1 MSSDKKLRKA
11 IPIIGTKTSQK
22 SIFVDNL
29 LGLNLLKKE
38 DELKFV
44 LIIKHNKE
52 LSEPKFYHIKFS
64 EYGKDQ
70 KTGIKEYEIDQEGD
84 IIIGYENII
93 EKIKNINEE
102 LKSINI
108 DNIKYDDL
116 FYVLELKISNIKK
129 EELLN
134 NYDFYDI
141 PILDKY
147 ILENEKDEK
156 KKLKNI
162 ENIFKYF
169 KSRIDFG
176 IFVINDE
183 KNYIAD
189 SKDII
194 INISNVIKPKR
205 IQNYL
210 FILNITENKEDY
222 DNDSINEVKSI
233 LVNDLLDQ
241 INLPNNIFI
250 QLNSN
255 NIKHYNLSNKNFSD
269 YLLLLFNQYISQSK
283 INSFYNYIN
292 NFIIADNN
300 TEKES
305 YINNLISKFDENG
318 YNYDEID
325 VKNIFEGLNNNMD
338 LNLEN
343 EESIKLFKALYI
355 IFKDQI
361 KVPFSQEV
369 YDLYE
374 YFNNII
380 NIIKSKGEE
389 LDSILPFYII
399 NQQNL
404 IDVNFFDK
412 FDQLIQTLESDDEQ
426 LENSISD
433 LYNSVFYQQF
443 FYIRIY
449 GNNILELLNNILGY
463 DLLEFNEHNSKRGII
478 FEEGE
483 DIELFKAKSD
493 INYLCSGKS
502 FMIFKKVEKIV
513 SGLNNVKEYLS
524 ILNSQFSKNKNMIK
538 YDYFIITFPIKFF
551 DDVKLDKNLRKI
563 IKFIYLPENIPNKE
577 TYYERIINCFSLNI
591 FNFNNNEIDNINKS
605 MNDNELNNFLFNI
618 NLLNNDVNN
627 TNELKIKIK
636 NIINK
641 DNNDINI
648 SYINSISCQKYLNY
662 YKLFCDD
669 YQILFDDI
677 LKEYHHLGLKNS
689 FSEFFLNQIKLYIN
703 ELFTNDFNEIN
714 NIIAEENYNNNI
726 YEKINNLF
734 ENNQKEEKNIQENIK
749 CISSGLTYI
758 KNNITKIKYYNDS
771 YIELFY
777 KDLSAIINTTIN
789 TKMKNLLDIF
799 NSCVKNF
806 ENYFKYDEE
815 HRILN
820 FTKNFDSFYNLFE
833 GYKVNNFK
841 MPKEILLLKKS
852 IDNRSDY
859 YKLKKEARG
868 FGNEYTHGNS
878 NTYNWANG
886 ILSESDKPKV
896 YMKKYE
902 KKCDGKPFQKVT
914 IYLDENFDDIIVGW
928 RIESCWCDGTNGEWF
943 MEENPLLSNK
953 FKCKFVT
960 QLFRG
965 QRFNIYIY
973 LMKYPE

>member
-1 MSSDKKLRKA
+1 
-11 IPIIGTKTSQK
+11 
-22 SIFVDNL
+22 
-29 LGLNLLKKE
+29 
-38 DELKFV
+38 
-44 LIIKHNKE
+44 
-52 LSEPKFYHIKFS
+52 
-64 EYGKDQ
+64 
-70 KTGIKEYEIDQEGD
+70 
-84 IIIGYENII
+84 
-93 EKIKNINEE
+93 
-102 LKSINI
+102 
-108 DNIKYDDL
+108 
-116 FYVLELKISNIKK
+116 
-129 EELLN
+129 
-134 NYDFYDI
+134 
-141 PILDKY
+141 
-147 ILENEKDEK
+147 
-156 KKLKNI
+156 
-162 ENIFKYF
+162 
-169 KSRIDFG
+169 
-176 IFVINDE
+176 
-183 KNYIAD
+183 
-189 SKDII
+189 
-194 INISNVIKPKR
+194 
-205 IQNYL
+205 
-210 FILNITENKEDY
+210 
-222 DNDSINEVKSI
+222 
-233 LVNDLLDQ
+233 
-241 INLPNNIFI
+241 
-250 QLNSN
+250 
-255 NIKHYNLSNKNFSD
+255 
-269 YLLLLFNQYISQSK
+269 
-283 INSFYNYIN
+283 
-292 NFIIADNN
+292 
-300 TEKES
+300 
-305 YINNLISKFDENG
+305 
-318 YNYDEID
+318 
-325 VKNIFEGLNNNMD
+325 
-338 LNLEN
+338 
-343 EESIKLFKALYI
+343 
-355 IFKDQI
+355 
-361 KVPFSQEV
+361 
-369 YDLYE
+369 
-374 YFNNII
+374 
-380 NIIKSKGEE
+380 
-389 LDSILPFYII
+389 
-399 NQQNL
+399 
-404 IDVNFFDK
+404 
-412 FDQLIQTLESDDEQ
+412 
-426 LENSISD
+426 
-433 LYNSVFYQQF
+433 
-443 FYIRIY
+443 
-449 GNNILELLNNILGY
+449 
-463 DLLEFNEHNSKRGII
+463 
-478 FEEGE
+478 
-483 DIELFKAKSD
+483 
-493 INYLCSGKS
+493 
-502 FMIFKKVEKIV
+502 
-513 SGLNNVKEYLS
+513 
-524 ILNSQFSKNKNMIK
+524 
-538 YDYFIITFPIKFF
+538 
-551 DDVKLDKNLRKI
+551 
-563 IKFIYLPENIPNKE
+563 
-577 TYYERIINCFSLNI
+577 
-591 FNFNNNEIDNINKS
+591 